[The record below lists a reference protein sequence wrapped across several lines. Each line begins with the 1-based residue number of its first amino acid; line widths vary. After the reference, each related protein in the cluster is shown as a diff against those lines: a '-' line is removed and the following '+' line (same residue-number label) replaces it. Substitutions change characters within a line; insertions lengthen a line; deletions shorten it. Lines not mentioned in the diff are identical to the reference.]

1 MPYAPHDKTTKAMM
15 MMLEMQKGGEI
26 EDVCLLKVND
36 EE

>member
-15 MMLEMQKGGEI
+15 MLEMQKGGEI
-26 EDVCLLKVND
+26 EAVCHLKVND